1 MPRHDSWSTMSRTL
15 IRLLALL
22 ATAFSL
28 TLSTFT
34 ASPAQAATSPRSY
47 EQPGPHA
54 VTVTQGGPDHTLY
67 YPADIATSNRQ
78 HPVLVWGNGTGATPD
93 QYDVQLRHLASWG
106 FVVAAA
112 NTTQAG
118 SGEEMLA
125 GARFLV
131 AEDQRAGSIF
141 EGRIDEAHIG
151 AAGHSQGGGGAIAA
165 GADPLVDTVVPI
177 MPGPQG
183 QVGALHG
190 PAFYVAGQ
198 YDYVVPSFF
207 VRSRYAGT
215 TQVPAVFGELKG
227 SDHFFPGETRARA
240 IGAVTAWFRF
250 WLMGDE
256 NARSVFFGASSGMS
270 TDAGWSS
277 YVRNA
282 KASAIPG

>member
-1 MPRHDSWSTMSRTL
+1 MSRTL
-15 IRLLALL
+15 IRLLALV
-22 ATAFSL
+22 ATALSVS
-28 TLSTFT
+28 LSTLV
-34 ASPAQAATSPRSY
+34 AAPAEAVTSPRSF
-47 EQPGPHA
+47 EQAGPHA
-54 VTVTQGGPDHTLY
+54 VTVAQGGPDHTLY
-67 YPADIATSNRQ
+67 YPADIASSNRQ
-78 HPVLVWGNGTGATPD
+78 HPVLIWGNGTGATPAE
-93 QYDVQLRHLASWG
+93 YDAQLRHLASWG

-125 GARFLV
+125 GARFLI
-131 AEDQRAGSIF
+131 AEDQRPGSMF
-141 EGRIDEAHIG
+141 AGRIDEAHVG

-165 GADPLVDTVVPI
+165 GADPMVDTVVPI

-198 YDYVVPSFF
+198 LDWIVPSFF
-207 VRSRYAGT
+207 VQARYAGT

-227 SDHFFPGETRARA
+227 SDHFFPGETRDRA
-240 IGAVTAWFRF
+240 IGAITAWFRF

-256 NARSVFFGASSGMS
+256 TARSVFFGSGCGMC
-270 TDAGWSS
+270 TDTAGWSS

-282 KASAIPG
+282 KATAIPG